1 MTNSSR
7 LPARATTA
15 SQLREYVNGWRKNRE
30 RIALV
35 PTMGALHDGHL
46 ALVAEARRLAERVV
60 VSIFVNPAQF
70 APNEDFTRYPRNVER
85 DHAMLE
91 EQESTDLIY
100 TPLIEE
106 MYPDGVVSDVVPKGP
121 ASGLESDFRPH
132 FFAGVAT

>member
-60 VSIFVNPAQF
+60 VSIFVNPMQF
-70 APNEDFTRYPRNVER
+70 NRRDDFDRYPRTL
-85 DHAMLE
+85 DADAAMCE
-91 EQESTDLIY
+91 AAGVDAVYAPS
-100 TPLIEE
+100 PAA
-106 MYPDGVVSDVVPKGP
+106 MYPEGFQSHV
-121 ASGLESDFRPH
+121 E
-132 FFAGVAT
+132 